1 MKLPSFNSSTKPQAS
16 KPSYYYYRF
25 PAIVQC
31 KSIPN
36 TGRNACLE
44 KLEEEVAEVRQMI
57 EELNKFHASG
67 ITERAIRIHAV
78 EEVVDVMHAC
88 ESLLRSL
95 NVDDREFAEMIYQ
108 VITKNVSRGYYG
120 ED

>member
-1 MKLPSFNSSTKPQAS
+1 MIASSFNSSTKLQPGKRS
-16 KPSYYYYRF
+16 YYRF

-31 KSIPN
+31 ESIPN
-36 TGRNACLE
+36 TGRDACLE
-44 KLEEEVAEVRQMI
+44 KLDEEVAEVRQMI

-67 ITERAIRIHAV
+67 ITERAIRKHAV
-78 EEVVDVMHAC
+78 EEVVDVMHTC

-95 NVDDREFAEMIYQ
+95 NVSDCEYVDTVFDVTI
-108 VITKNVSRGYYG
+108 KNMSRGYYG